1 MGGERAS
8 QDRAGP
14 GSGIASG
21 RPGLRVLFIHG
32 AGVQDT
38 DDSSQPLLR
47 GLRDALPR
55 EAVVDAPIMPDADH
69 PDALAWGDAVRRHIA
84 AIDESFVAVGHSLGG
99 STILREISGHGAP
112 ANLRGVV
119 TMAMPFWNAPD
130 WRVPDYAV
138 PEDSGALKDVPMILY
153 ASTDDA
159 TVAID
164 HLDRYGEMLPHAL
177 LKRVSGTGHL
187 FDRAPFDA
195 IARDIVSLF
204 GERR

>member
-21 RPGLRVLFIHG
+21 RPGLRILFIHG
-32 AGVQDT
+32 AGAQDT

-55 EAVVDAPIMPDADH
+55 GTIVDAPIMPGPDH
-69 PDALAWGDAVRRHIA
+69 PDAVAWGDAVRGHMV
-84 AIDESFVAVGHSLGG
+84 AIDEDFVAVGHSLGG
-99 STILREISGHGAP
+99 STILKAVAEHGAP
-112 ANLRGVV
+112 ANLLGLVM
-119 TMAMPFWNAPD
+119 MAMPFWPGWD
-130 WRVPDYAV
+130 VPDYAV
-138 PEDSGALKDVPMILY
+138 PEDTGPLRDIPLILY
-153 ASTDDA
+153 ASTDDE

-164 HLDRYGEMLPHAL
+164 HLDRYGEMLPRGL
-177 LKRVSGTGHL
+177 LKRVSGTDHL
-187 FDRAPFDA
+187 FDRAPFHA